1 METEE
6 QTLSKQREALLELQG
21 WQEEILRMNGPY
33 ETFDLK
39 PQQKKMIEEL
49 LFPTDSHPYWVEK
62 KYRKVLERVLL
73 FGYYSEEDRD
83 ALNYARE
90 CYLNGRN
97 WIK

>member
-1 METEE
+1 MET
-6 QTLSKQREALLELQG
+6 QSELQD
-21 WQEEILRMNGPY
+21 WQEEILRM
-33 ETFDLK
+33 ELDTFELK

-73 FGYYSEEDRD
+73 FGYYSEGDRD

-90 CYLNGRN
+90 CYLKGKN

>member
-6 QTLSKQREALLELQG
+6 QILSKQREALIELQG
-21 WQEEILRMNGPY
+21 WQREILEMDVN
-33 ETFDLK
+33 TFELK

-49 LFPTDSHPYWVEK
+49 LFPTDSNPFHVEVGYK
-62 KYRKVLERVLL
+62 RILERVLRW
-73 FGYYSEEDRD
+73 GYYREEDRE

-90 CYLNGRN
+90 CYLRGRN

>member
-21 WQEEILRMNGPY
+21 WQNQILEMDVN
-33 ETFDLK
+33 TFELQY
-39 PQQKKMIEEL
+39 QQKKMIEEL
-49 LFPTDSHPYWVEK
+49 LYPTDSNPFWVEAGYK
-62 KYRKVLERVLL
+62 RILERVLRW
-73 FGYYSEEDRD
+73 GYYREEDRE

-90 CYLNGRN
+90 CYLKGKN

>member
-21 WQEEILRMNGPY
+21 WQEEILRM
-33 ETFDLK
+33 ELDTFELK
-39 PQQKKMIEEL
+39 PQQQRMIEEL